1 MHTLQYIAI
10 QSEDKETAAD
20 DVKRLLEEELNPGSS
35 WYDWFVVGGGRF
47 SKNES
52 DQYDDTH
59 ENVISYADT
68 PDIFNEKIGECMTAR
83 GKEFQELLLEYK
95 LSQTNLLEK
104 FEAYD
109 GGLEYSMEFYTVK
122 KMIDIMQ
129 GHWDYTSRFY
139 DICNWSTT
147 THHMNRSIA
156 DGSKNWFL
164 VPIDF
169 HF

>member
-10 QSEDKETAAD
+10 QSEDKESAAST
-20 DVKRLLEEELNPGSS
+20 VETLLNEELNPGHS

-47 SKNES
+47 HDGE
-52 DQYDDTH
+52 DPYEETY
-59 ENVISYADT
+59 ETTISYEDT
-68 PDIFNEKIGECMTAR
+68 PDLFDSVIAECMEKR
-83 GKEFQELLLEYK
+83 GREFQELLIEYK
-95 LSQTNLLEK
+95 LSQTNLLEM
-104 FEAYD
+104 FENYK
-109 GGLEYSMEFYTVK
+109 GGIEFSMDLYAIK

-129 GHWDYTSRFY
+129 GQWDYTSRFY
-139 DICNWSTT
+139 DLNSWSTD

-156 DGSKNWFL
+156 DGNKDWFL

>member
-10 QSEDKETAAD
+10 QAEDKETAAHRVD
-20 DVKRLLEEELNPGSS
+20 SLLNEELNPGSS

-47 SKNES
+47 ANGEDPYADSF
-52 DQYDDTH
+52 
-59 ENVISYADT
+59 ENVIAYEDSPLT
-68 PDIFNEKIGECMTAR
+68 FEKIVAECVEKQLA
-83 GKEFQELLLEYK
+83 EFQELLLDFK
-95 LSQTNLLEK
+95 LSQTNLLQK
-104 FEAYD
+104 FEAYK
-109 GGLEYSMEFYTVK
+109 GGIDFSMEFYNIK

-129 GHWDYTSRFY
+129 GHWDYTCRFY
-139 DICNWSTT
+139 DIESWSAD

-156 DGSKNWFL
+156 DGNKNWFL

>member
-10 QSEDKETAAD
+10 QSEDKESAANT
-20 DVKRLLEEELNPGSS
+20 VENLLNEELNPGHS

-47 SKNES
+47 HDGQDPYEET
-52 DQYDDTH
+52 YETT
-59 ENVISYADT
+59 ISYEDT
-68 PDIFNEKIGECMTAR
+68 PDLFDTVISDCMKSKGR
-83 GKEFQELLLEYK
+83 EYQELYLDYK
-95 LSQTNLLEK
+95 LNKEELEK
-104 FEAYD
+104 TFED
-109 GGLEYSMEFYTVK
+109 WNGQMEFSMAIYPLK

-139 DICNWSTT
+139 DITSWSTN
-147 THHMNRSIA
+147 THHMNRSLA
-156 DGSKNWFL
+156 DGNKNWFL

>member
-10 QSEDKETAAD
+10 QSEDKESAANT
-20 DVKRLLEEELNPGSS
+20 VKNLLEEELNPGSS

-47 SKNES
+47 APNPD

-59 ENVISYADT
+59 ETTISYADT
-68 PDIFNEKIGECMTAR
+68 PDIFNEKVRECKQKQGA
-83 GKEFQELLLEYK
+83 EFQELLTEYK
-95 LSQTNLLEK
+95 ASGTNLTEM
-104 FEAYD
+104 FEAWN
-109 GGLEYSMEFYTVK
+109 GEMEYSMALYPIK

-129 GHWDYTSRFY
+129 GHWDYTSRVY
-139 DICNWSTT
+139 DITHWSTN
-147 THHMNRSIA
+147 THHLNRSIA
-156 DGSKNWFL
+156 DGNKNWFL

>member
-10 QSEDKETAAD
+10 QSEDKESAAHT
-20 DVKRLLEEELNPGSS
+20 VETLLNEELNPGHS

-47 SKNES
+47 ANG
-52 DQYDDTH
+52 DNPYQDTP
-59 ENVISYADT
+59 ENVIAYEDSPLT
-68 PDIFNEKIGECMTAR
+68 FEKIVTECVEKRLA
-83 GKEFQELLLEYK
+83 EFQELLLDFK
-95 LSQTNLLEK
+95 LNKTNLLEM
-104 FEAYD
+104 FEAWN
-109 GGLEYSMEFYTVK
+109 GELSFSMELYPVK

-129 GHWDYTSRFY
+129 SVWDYTCRFY
-139 DICNWSTT
+139 DIENWSAN

-156 DGSKNWFL
+156 DGNKNWFL

>member
-10 QSEDKETAAD
+10 QSEDKESAANT
-20 DVKRLLEEELNPGSS
+20 VETLLNEELNPGHS

-47 SKNES
+47 HDGQDPYEET
-52 DQYDDTH
+52 YETT
-59 ENVISYADT
+59 ISYEDT
-68 PDIFNEKIGECMTAR
+68 PDLFDTVISDCMKSKGR
-83 GKEFQELLLEYK
+83 EYQELYIDYK
-95 LSQTNLLEK
+95 LNKEELEK
-104 FEAYD
+104 TFED
-109 GGLEYSMEFYTVK
+109 WNGQMEFSMAIYPLK

-139 DICNWSTT
+139 DITSWSTN
-147 THHMNRSIA
+147 THHMNRSLA
-156 DGSKNWFL
+156 DGNKNWFL

>member
-10 QSEDKETAAD
+10 QSEDKESAANT
-20 DVKRLLEEELNPGSS
+20 VKNLLEEELNPGSS

-47 SKNES
+47 AKNES

-59 ENVISYADT
+59 ENVIAYEDSPLT
-68 PDIFNEKIGECMTAR
+68 FEKIVTECVEKR
-83 GKEFQELLLEYK
+83 LGEFQELLTEYK
-95 LSQTNLLEK
+95 QSQLNLLEK
-104 FEAYD
+104 FENYK
-109 GGLEYSMEFYTVK
+109 GGLEFSMEFYTVK

-139 DICNWSTT
+139 DIDSWSTD
-147 THHMNRSIA
+147 THHMNRSVA
-156 DGSKNWFL
+156 DGNKNWFL